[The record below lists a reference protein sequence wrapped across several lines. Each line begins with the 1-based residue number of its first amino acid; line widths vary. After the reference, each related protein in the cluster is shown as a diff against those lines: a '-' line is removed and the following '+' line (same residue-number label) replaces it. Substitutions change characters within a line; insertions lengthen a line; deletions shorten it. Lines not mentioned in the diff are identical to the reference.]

1 MNSLLRIVAFAVTA
15 MLMYGCSVTRH
26 IPDGEYYLQ
35 KVTVEDDREVP
46 KRERLT
52 AADFSHYIRQ
62 TPNPKLLGTN
72 FYVWVYNSANPE
84 KQNRWNNFKRRLGKA
99 PVIFDEALTER
110 SADNIKAY
118 MNMRGYYS
126 SEATFEVD
134 TTRRPKRAYV
144 TYRTRQGRPYRIG
157 SVRYDFRDKFLAQI
171 IEPDTAA
178 SLVRKGEI
186 LDIDV
191 LDAERKRISD
201 YLRERGYYTFTVNN
215 IEYLVDTLGG
225 DYTADVTLVVK
236 QAVTGYDD
244 RGEAIMSNNTVYRIS
259 EINLF
264 PNYDPTVAVNDPA
277 YIDKLDTVYYRG
289 LNIIYPTRLNIRR
302 QVLRTMIPLYPN
314 HIYNTEEVSRTYQDI
329 MSMGYYKSARIAF
342 AEQPQPDD
350 EGDDD
355 YVTYIGKGMNA
366 DSTSMLRAREGYLQ
380 CNILCTPALKQSF
393 KLELEGSTTSSFY
406 GVSATV
412 GYQHRNIFRGAEALD
427 ISGTIGYEYMKT
439 PDAPKRNAT
448 EVGFTAGLSFPRL
461 LLPIPAAR
469 FNSVNQPRTR
479 LQLSLLFQN
488 RPYYRRILAGGMWT
502 YSWSNNRYSSFSVSP
517 ANINVIDMKSIDE
530 AFMQSITNPY
540 LLESFRSQLVA
551 GISGTYTY
559 NNQRRNLGG
568 DATLIQFNWE
578 TAGNLI
584 HGLEHLFS
592 EPRSEGYYTLFGL
605 RYAQYFRVD
614 LSLSHKIMLGE
625 KTAVAGRLYGG
636 VGMAYGNG
644 TSVPYDRLFYAGGS
658 NSMRGWTPRTLG
670 PGGSLAPEYLPGYSD
685 DQYRYPQQM
694 GDIKLEANLEFRF
707 PIWGIF
713 HGATFLDL
721 GNVWYMKENGSDPA
735 GVFHGS
741 TFYKQLGFNTGLGI
755 RLDIK
760 FAVLRLDW
768 GIQLHN
774 PNRPAGERWI
784 NNFKWHNTALNF
796 GVGYPF

>member
-1 MNSLLRIVAFAVTA
+1 MFIPVFFWH
-15 MLMYGCSVTRH
+15 GCSVTRH
-26 IPDGEYYLQ
+26 IPDGEYFLQ
-35 KVTVEDDREVP
+35 KVSVETDEQTP
-46 KRERLT
+46 KRQRLT
-52 AADFSHYIRQ
+52 AEEFGSYIRQ
-62 TPNPKLLGTN
+62 TPNRRFLGTN
-72 FYVWVYNSANPE
+72 LYVWVYNSANPD
-84 KQNRWNNFKRRLGKA
+84 KQNRWNNFKRRFGKE
-99 PVIFDEALTER
+99 PVLFDESLTER
-110 SADNIKAY
+110 SAENMKAY
-118 MNMRGYYS
+118 MNLRGYYS
-126 SEATFEVD
+126 SSVEFEVD
-134 TTRRPKRAYV
+134 TLRRPKRAYV
-144 TYRTRQGRPYRIG
+144 TYRARQGRPYIIG
-157 SVRYDFRDKFLAQI
+157 EVRYDYRDKFLAQI
-171 IEPDTAA
+171 IGHDTVA
-178 SLVRKGEI
+178 SLVRRGEI

-191 LDAERKRISD
+191 LDAERKRVAD
-201 YLRERGYYTFTVNN
+201 YLRNRGYYNFTVNN
-215 IEYLVDTLGG
+215 IEYLVDTLSG
-225 DYTADVTLVVK
+225 DGTADVTMVVK

-244 RGEAIMSNNTVYRIS
+244 RGEAVMDNNTVYRLG

-264 PNYDPTVAVNDPA
+264 PNYDPTVAVNDPD
-277 YIDKLDTVYYRG
+277 YIGRLDTLYYRG
-289 LNIIYPTRLNIRR
+289 LNIIYPSRLNVRR
-302 QVLRTMIPLYPN
+302 QVLRSIIPLYPN
-314 HIYNTEEVSRTYQDI
+314 HIYSTSEVSRTYQDI
-329 MSMGYYKSARIAF
+329 MSTGYYKSARIAF
-342 AEQPQPDD
+342 AEQPRSDD
-350 EGDDD
+350 EDD
-355 YVTYIGKGMNA
+355 YVTYIGDGMNA
-366 DSTSMLRAREGYLQ
+366 DSTRLLHAREGYLQ

-427 ISGTIGYEYMKT
+427 ISGTVGYEYMKT

-469 FNSVNQPRTR
+469 FSSVNQPRTR
-479 LQLSLLFQN
+479 LQLSVLFQN
-488 RPYYRRILAGGMWT
+488 RPYYRRIVAGGMWT
-502 YSWSNNRYSSFSVSP
+502 YSWSNNRYSSFTVSP
-517 ANINVIDMKSIDE
+517 ANINVIDMKSLDE
-530 AFMQSITNPY
+530 EFMESIRNPY

-551 GISGTYTY
+551 GIAGTYTY

-568 DATLIQFNWE
+568 DATLIQCNWE

-592 EPRSEGYYTLFGL
+592 KPDTEGYYNLFGL

-625 KTAVAGRLYGG
+625 KTAVAGRIYGG
-636 VGMAYGNG
+636 VGMPYGNG

-670 PGGSLAPEYLPGYSD
+670 PGASLAPEYRPGYVD

-713 HGATFLDL
+713 HGATFLDA
-721 GNVWYMKENGSDPA
+721 GNVWYMKDNDNDPE
-735 GVFHGS
+735 GVFHGR
-741 TFYKQLGFNTGLGI
+741 TFLRQLGFNTGLGL

-774 PNRPAGERWI
+774 PNRPSGERWI
-784 NNFKWHNTALNF
+784 HNFRWRNTALNF

>member
-1 MNSLLRIVAFAVTA
+1 MKIWRTIAAVFLPALLWQ
-15 MLMYGCSVTRH
+15 GCSVTRH

-35 KVTVEDDREVP
+35 RVTIEEDRETP
-46 KRERLT
+46 KRQRLT
-52 AADFSHYIRQ
+52 AEDFGSYIRQ
-62 TPNPKLLGTN
+62 TPNNRFLGTN
-72 FYVWVYNSANPE
+72 LYVWVYNQANPD
-84 KQNRWNNFKRRLGKA
+84 KQNRWNRFKRRFGKA
-99 PVIFDEALTER
+99 PVIYDEALTVR
-110 SADNIKAY
+110 SAENMKAY
-118 MNMRGYYS
+118 MNMRGYYAS
-126 SEATFEVD
+126 QATFEVD
-134 TTRRPKRAYV
+134 TTRRHKRAYV
-144 TYRTRQGRPYRIG
+144 TYRARQGSPYIIRRVG
-157 SVRYDFRDKFLAQI
+157 YDYRDKFLAQI

-178 SLVRKGEI
+178 SLVRAGDI

-191 LDAERKRISD
+191 LDVERTRVAE
-201 YLRERGYYTFTVNN
+201 YLRRRGYYNFTVNN
-215 IEYLVDTLGG
+215 IEYIVDTLSGA
-225 DYTADVTLVVK
+225 YTADVTMVVK

-244 RGEAIMSNNTVYRIS
+244 RGAAVMDNNTVFRIS
-259 EINLF
+259 EVNLF

-277 YIDKLDTVYYRG
+277 YIDRLDTLYYRG
-289 LNIIYPTRLNIRR
+289 LNIIYTSRLNVRR
-302 QVLRTMIPLYPN
+302 RVLRTMIPLYPN
-314 HIYNTEEVSRTYQDI
+314 HIYNTDEVSRTYQDI

-342 AEQPQPDD
+342 VEQPRT
-350 EGDDD
+350 GDDD
-355 YVTYIGKGMNA
+355 EYVTYIGEGMTA
-366 DSTSMLRAREGYLQ
+366 DSTALLHAREGYLQ

-427 ISGTIGYEYMKT
+427 ISGTVGYEYMKT
-439 PDAPKRNAT
+439 PDAPKRDAT
-448 EVGFTAGLSFPRL
+448 ELGFTAGLSFPRL

-469 FNSVNQPRTR
+469 FGSVNQARTR

-488 RPYYRRILAGGMWT
+488 RPYYRRILGGGMWT
-502 YSWSNNRYSSFSVSP
+502 YSWSNNRYSSFTVSP
-517 ANINVIDMKSIDE
+517 ASINVIDMKSLDE
-530 AFMQSITNPY
+530 AFMESIRNPY
-540 LLESFRSQLVA
+540 LVESFRSQLVA

-568 DATLIQFNWE
+568 DATLIQCNWE

-584 HGLEHLFS
+584 HGLEHLLS
-592 EPRSEGYYTLFGL
+592 HPRGEGYYELFGL

-614 LSLSHKIMLGE
+614 LSLSHKFMLGE
-625 KTAVAGRLYGG
+625 KTALAGRIYGG
-636 VGMAYGNG
+636 VGMPYGNG

-670 PGGSLAPEYLPGYSD
+670 PGSSLAPEYRPDYSD
-685 DQYRYPQQM
+685 DRYRYPQQM

-721 GNVWYMKENGSDPA
+721 GNVWYMKDNDTDTS

-741 TFYKQLGFNTGLGI
+741 TFCKQLGFNTGLGI

-774 PNRPAGERWI
+774 PNRPVGERWI
-784 NNFKWHNTALNF
+784 SNFKWKNTALNF